1 MLCPHWRVLA
11 FRGIDPGF
19 RSMALS

>member
-11 FRGIDPGF
+11 FRGMDPGF
-19 RSMALS
+19 RPMALS